1 MKVNLMRT
9 EDFLSFALIFE
20 RQSCYVL
27 GPPRLRCRIYF
38 VHDIFVLRIAL
49 FAEMASARRPQAT
62 DRRFAIATAVLFI
75 VTIKAS

>member
-27 GPPRLRCRIYF
+27 GPPWRHIMSCICMAA
-38 VHDIFVLRIAL
+38 H
-49 FAEMASARRPQAT
+49 FAEMASARRQAI
-62 DRRFAIATAVLFI
+62 DRRFGLQRPFYLL
-75 VTIKAS
+75 SQ